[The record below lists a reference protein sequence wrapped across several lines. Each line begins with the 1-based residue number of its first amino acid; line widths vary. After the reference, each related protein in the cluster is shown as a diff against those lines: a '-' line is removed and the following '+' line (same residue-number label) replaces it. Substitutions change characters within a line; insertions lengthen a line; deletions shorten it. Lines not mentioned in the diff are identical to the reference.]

1 MLAKEFFAAC
11 VSGDLVKVRE
21 GLCAGLDPNAKYRGQ
36 TPLMYACENGHP
48 LVAKL
53 LVQNGAKVN
62 VLDTYGN
69 TALHFACKNGHVSCA
84 AVLMGSGAKT
94 DVESS
99 LGGETPADIARS
111 RGSIE
116 MVRTVLYFDTLMKEE
131 NNTGGSKTGSKE
143 NSPLRIRGN
152 GEGETSLLVTG
163 GGLDDGSGRAE
174 AANPKE
180 PVRRF
185 DSPPRRAVSQASK
198 DRTGSK
204 GTTHNEAAS
213 SPAAGRENSS
223 QTGEHEDSTV
233 VVPAVSIGRR
243 PPPPEADP
251 EENRKSPPRK
261 AANGGF

>member
-11 VSGDLVKVRE
+11 VSGDLTKVRD

-36 TPLMYACENGHP
+36 TALMYACENGHP

-94 DVESS
+94 DIQST

-116 MVRTVLYFDTLMKEE
+116 MVRTVLYFDSLMKEE
-131 NNTGGSKTGSKE
+131 TGNGSKPGSKE
-143 NSPLRIRGN
+143 NSPLRIRNN

-163 GGLDDGSGRAE
+163 GGLDDGTGRAE

-185 DSPPRRAVSQASK
+185 DSPPRRAPSQASK
-198 DRTGSK
+198 ERNSSK
-204 GTTHNEAAS
+204 GATRNDAAA
-213 SPAAGRENSS
+213 PAAGRENSS
-223 QTGEHEDSTV
+223 QTGEGSEESV
-233 VVPAVSIGRR
+233 VIVPAVSIGRR

-261 AANGGF
+261 AANGAF